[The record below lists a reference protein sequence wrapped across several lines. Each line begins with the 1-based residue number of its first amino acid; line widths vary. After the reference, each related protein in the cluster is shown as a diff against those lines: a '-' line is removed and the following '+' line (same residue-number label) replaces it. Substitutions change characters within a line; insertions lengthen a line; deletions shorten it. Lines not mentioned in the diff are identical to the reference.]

1 MANSKSKNIWIE
13 REMIL
18 SPAFR
23 KLNGRAMEVLL
34 LFLYRRQ
41 WKQAGRKGKW
51 YTTNNGEIVFPYKE
65 AKKRFKIP
73 KSSFARAID
82 KLMEHGFIEIA
93 HLGGGLI
100 GDCTRYSI
108 SERWR
113 KYGTDSF
120 VRKKRPKDTRG
131 FGFTAK
137 NWEEKTGRK
146 RRIESKSGIKNDTRT
161 SNKND
166 TRERERRTQL
176 VSNLVQGDLD
186 INFFIKKGEE
196 VLQVFS
202 SSQPQ
207 ERYHSIA
214 SHTH

>member
-1 MANSKSKNIWIE
+1 MANSTSKNIWIE

-18 SPAFR
+18 SSAFH

-41 WKQAGRKGKW
+41 WKQASRKGKW

-82 KLMEHGFIEIA
+82 NLIEYGFIDIA

-100 GDCTRYSI
+100 GDCTKYSI
-108 SERWR
+108 SNRWR
-113 KYGTDSF
+113 NYDTDRF
-120 VRKKRPKDTRG
+120 VQKKRPKDTRG

-166 TRERERRTQL
+166 TNKSKRSIKL
-176 VSNLVQGDLD
+176 VSNLVQGDSD
-186 INFFIKKGEE
+186 TNFFIKKGEE
-196 VLQVFS
+196 VLQAFS
-202 SSQPQ
+202 SSHHQ
-207 ERYHSIA
+207 
-214 SHTH
+214 

>member
-1 MANSKSKNIWIE
+1 MANSTSKNIWIE

-18 SPAFR
+18 SSAFH

-41 WKQAGRKGKW
+41 WKQASRKGKW
-51 YTTNNGEIVFPYKE
+51 YTTNNSEIVFPYKE

-82 KLMEHGFIEIA
+82 NLIEYGFIDITR
-93 HLGGGLI
+93 LGGGLI
-100 GDCTRYSI
+100 GDCTKYSI
-108 SERWR
+108 SNRWR
-113 KYGTDSF
+113 NYDTDRF
-120 VRKKRPKDTRG
+120 VQKKRPKDTRG

-166 TRERERRTQL
+166 TNKSKRSIKL
-176 VSNLVQGDLD
+176 VSNLVQGDSD
-186 INFFIKKGEE
+186 TNFFIKKGEE
-196 VLQVFS
+196 VLQAFS
-202 SSQPQ
+202 SSHHQ
-207 ERYHSIA
+207 
-214 SHTH
+214 

>member
-18 SPAFR
+18 SPAFH

-41 WKQAGRKGKW
+41 WKQAGREGKW

-82 KLMEHGFIEIA
+82 KLMEHGFIDIA

-100 GDCTRYSI
+100 GNCTRYSI
-108 SERWR
+108 SGRWR

-120 VRKKRPKDTRG
+120 VQQKRPKDTRG

-166 TRERERRTQL
+166 TNKSKRSVKL
-176 VSNLVQGDLD
+176 VSNLVQGDSD

-196 VLQVFS
+196 VLQAFS
-202 SSQPQ
+202 SSHHQ
-207 ERYHSIA
+207 
-214 SHTH
+214 

>member
-1 MANSKSKNIWIE
+1 
-13 REMIL
+13 MIL
-18 SPAFR
+18 SSAFH
-23 KLNGRAMEVLL
+23 KLNGRAMGVLF

-41 WKQAGRKGKW
+41 WSRPSRKGKW
-51 YTTNNGEIVFPYKE
+51 HTTNNGEIVFPYKE

-82 KLMEHGFIEIA
+82 SLIKYGFIDIA

-100 GDCTRYSI
+100 GDCTRYCI
-108 SERWR
+108 SNRWR
-113 KYGTDSF
+113 NYDTERF
-120 VRKKRPKDTRG
+120 VQKKRPKDTRG

-146 RRIESKSGIKNDTRT
+146 RRKQSKPGIKSNTRT

-186 INFFIKKGEE
+186 VNFFIKKGEE
-196 VLQVFS
+196 VLQAFS
-202 SSQPQ
+202 SSRPQ
-207 ERYHSIA
+207 NRYCSIT
-214 SHTH
+214 SHTN

>member
-1 MANSKSKNIWIE
+1 MSKSHNKNIWIE

-18 SPAFR
+18 APAFH
-23 KLNGRAMEVLL
+23 KLNGSAIKVLL

-82 KLMEHGFIEIA
+82 KLIEYGFIDIA

-100 GDCTRYSI
+100 GDCTKYFI
-108 SERWR
+108 SNRWR
-113 KYGTDSF
+113 NYGTDNF
-120 VRKKRPKDTRG
+120 VKKKRPKDIRG

-146 RRIESKSGIKNDTRT
+146 RRKQSKPGIKSNTRT

-207 ERYHSIA
+207 ERYHSIDN
-214 SHTH
+214 HTH